1 MDVVLFGV
9 GIAVILAV
17 VGVGMFLVVIYNRLI
32 AMRNRARNAF
42 ADIDVQLKRRY
53 DLIPNLVETA
63 KGYLKHERKTLE
75 AVIKARSE
83 ASKVVANI
91 AIGNKKDMAQLAK
104 ADASVTN
111 ALGRLLAVFEK
122 YPDLKGNQ
130 NVLRIQD
137 ELTRTEDA
145 ISFSRKTFNGF
156 ATAYN
161 TRQEVFPDML
171 VAGPM
176 GFKTVGLFE
185 VEQEEKEAPKVQF

>member
-9 GIAVILAV
+9 GIAVILALT
-17 VGVGMFLVVIYNRLI
+17 GAGMFGVVIYNRLV
-32 AMRNRARNAF
+32 ALRNRAKNAF
-42 ADIDVQLKRRY
+42 AQIDVQLRRRY
-53 DLIPNLVETA
+53 DLIPNLVEAA

-83 ASKVVANI
+83 ASKVVANVT
-91 AIGNKKDMAQLAK
+91 IGSKKDMAQLAK
-104 ADASVTN
+104 ADGALTS

-145 ISFSRKTFNGF
+145 VAFSRKTFNDF
-156 ATAYN
+156 ATGYN
-161 TRQEVFPDML
+161 TQQEVFPDML
-171 VAGPM
+171 FARVM
-176 GFKTVGLFE
+176 GFNEVGLLE
-185 VEQEEKEAPKVQF
+185 ADEEQRAAPKVQF